1 MPVIVTGA
9 TGFIGGRLVE
19 ALASAGEEVRC
30 LVRRPGPIVSPVGSR
45 FQIAD
50 IRRADLGVAD
60 SVLENVDT
68 VYHVAGATRAVSA
81 AAFHEANVGITERL
95 LARAS
100 RNGARPRFIYISSQ
114 AAAGPSLSPSLRSG
128 RHPEPLTEED
138 RPVPIEAYGR
148 SKLAAERAVSAA
160 SHILPVTIVRP
171 VAVYG
176 PGDQDFLSMFRL
188 VRRGVAIYPG
198 IRDATVTTIFVND
211 LVRGIIAAARSP
223 AAVGKTYFMGHQQPA
238 TWREIYQ
245 SAAEIAGRNRL
256 RELDVPLPL
265 VRIGAIAGDLFGFVT
280 RRPPLLTSGKA
291 ALAAP
296 RFWTCSSARAQRD
309 FGFLATTSLH
319 DGLRATYDWYR
330 SHQWL

>member
-9 TGFIGGRLVE
+9 TGFIGGRLVG

-30 LVRRPGPIVSPVGSR
+30 LVRRPGAIESPAGSR
-45 FQIAD
+45 FHVAD
-50 IRRADLGVAD
+50 FRRADLGVAD
-60 SVLENVDT
+60 SVFENVDT
-68 VYHVAGATRAVSA
+68 IYHVAGATRAVSA
-81 AAFHEANVGITERL
+81 AAFHEANVAITERL

-114 AAAGPSLSPSLRSG
+114 AAAGPT
-128 RHPEPLTEED
+128 PEGKGALTED
-138 RPVPIEAYGR
+138 DLPVPIEAYGR
-148 SKLAAERAVSAA
+148 SKLTAERAVLAA

-176 PGDQDFLSMFRL
+176 PGDRDFLSMFRL

-198 IRDATVTTIFVND
+198 IRDATITTIFVAD

-223 AAVGKTYFMGHQQPA
+223 AAVGGTYFMGHQQAA
-238 TWREIYQ
+238 TWKAIYQ
-245 SAAEIAGRNRL
+245 SAAEIAGRHRL
-256 RELDVPLPL
+256 REVDIPLPL
-265 VRIGAIAGDLFGFVT
+265 VRIGAIAGDVLGLLT
-280 RRPPLLTSGKA
+280 GHPPLLTNSKA

-309 FGFLATTSLH
+309 FGFVATTSLH
-319 DGLRATYDWYR
+319 DGLRATYDWYLR
-330 SHQWL
+330 QRWL